1 MLRQFSIRSR
11 IIAIIIVFSV
21 SIVMLLLV
29 IAVAG
34 NMMKDRGIDD
44 AISIMME
51 GEEKRL
57 KLATHTIAH
66 VLGKR
71 LEGVKDP
78 KEQAEAISAYI
89 NDIRFEEDKSGYY
102 FVYRG
107 TTVFVH
113 PVQPALVG
121 KDLNETADANGV
133 FYVRELN
140 NQAKK
145 GGGFVFFIF
154 GKPKPGGGVEN
165 APKLAYVEMIPGT
178 DLWISTGVYIDN
190 VDKHKALIEE
200 QLSVSLARLM
210 YVTLGIVCAAVLFLL
225 LPFTVLLVKSLTA
238 PLKEAT
244 ATAERIAEGELDI
257 TLSVSGKDEI
267 SVLQK
272 SLITMVEHL
281 RSGKA
286 SVQAKEAETLA
297 QAQAAQKAAQAAEEA
312 LAKADQAT
320 RGMLQIAAQ
329 VEKAAQEVQA
339 NAGNISETTSDM
351 RAGVQAQRE
360 HLHEITE
367 AIEQLSA
374 SAVEIAGSA
383 ASAAKTSE
391 EARQGVENGA
401 RIADQTGGAMQELH
415 DVAGNLKENTTSL
428 GKQSEA
434 IGQIMSVIND
444 IADQTN
450 LLALNAAIE
459 AARAG
464 EAGRGFAV
472 VADEV
477 RKLAEKT
484 MGATKEVHSSIQA
497 IQDLVQRNSSGMD
510 NAVEAIGNVSR
521 LSAETADSLKQVL
534 TLVREGARQMGLIAK
549 AVDGQSSSSAAVTKL
564 VNNVNAV
571 VEHDGELI
579 ATADSE
585 VQALHHKAGEL
596 LVLVTEL
603 RQ

>member
-1 MLRQFSIRSR
+1 MLRKFSIGSR
-11 IIAIIIVFSV
+11 IIAIILVFSV
-21 SIVMLLLV
+21 SIAMLLIV
-29 IAVAG
+29 IALAG
-34 NMMKDRGIDD
+34 NTMKEQGIDD
-44 AISIMME
+44 AISVMME
-51 GEEKRL
+51 GQEQRL
-57 KLATHTIAH
+57 KLATHSMAQ

-71 LEGVKDP
+71 LAGVKDP
-78 KEQAEAISAYI
+78 KEQAEAIAAYI

-121 KDLNETADANGV
+121 KDLNQTADANGV

-145 GGGFVFFIF
+145 GGGFVSFIF

-190 VDKHKALIEE
+190 VDKHKTQIEE
-200 QLSVSLARLM
+200 TLSAALARLL
-210 YVTLGIVCAAVLFLL
+210 YVTLGVVAAAGLFLL
-225 LPFTVLLVKSLTA
+225 LPFTVLTVKSLTV

-244 ATAERIAEGELDI
+244 ATAARIAEGDLDI
-257 TLSVSGKDEI
+257 ALAVSGTDEI

-272 SLITMVEHL
+272 SLVTMVEHL
-281 RSGKA
+281 RSSMA
-286 SVQAKEAETLA
+286 SVHAKEAETIA
-297 QAQAAQKAAQAAEEA
+297 QAQAAKQAAQAAEEA

-320 RGMLQIAAQ
+320 RDMIQVAQQ
-329 VEKAAQEVQA
+329 VENAAQEVQA
-339 NAGNISETTSDM
+339 NAENISGTTSGM
-351 RAGVQAQRE
+351 RAGMQAQQA

-367 AIEQLSA
+367 AMERLSA
-374 SAVEIAGSA
+374 SAAEIAASA
-383 ASAAKTSE
+383 ASAANTSE

-401 RIADQTGGAMQELH
+401 QIAEQTGGAMQQLR
-415 DVAGNLKENTTSL
+415 DVARNLKENTTSL
-428 GKQSEA
+428 GKQSES
-434 IGQIMSVIND
+434 IGQIIGVIND

-464 EAGRGFAV
+464 DAGRGFAV

-484 MGATKEVHSSIQA
+484 MGATNEVHSSIQA
-497 IQDLVQRNSSGMD
+497 IQGLVQKNSSGMD
-510 NAVEAIGNVSR
+510 NAVAAIANVSR
-521 LSAETADSLKQVL
+521 LSAETADSLKHVL
-534 TLVREGARQMGLIAK
+534 TLVREGAHQMAFIAK
-549 AVDGQSSSSAAVTKL
+549 AVEGQSSSSAAVTKL
-564 VNNVNAV
+564 VTNVNSV
-571 VEHDGELI
+571 VERDGVLI
-579 ATADSE
+579 TAADSE
-585 VQALHHKAGEL
+585 VQALSRKAGEL
-596 LVLVTEL
+596 LALVTAL
-603 RQ
+603 R